1 MKLDDA
7 KILIADDSILVHKQL
22 KDVINMIG
30 SPMIVEAKN
39 GQEAIDQYKE
49 HKPDLVFLDIVMP
62 IKDGIAAIKEIME
75 FDPKARIVVVSSVGT
90 KEQLK
95 EAILS
100 GASDFLQKP
109 LYAPQI
115 VQYLRHI
122 FEGR

>member
-30 SPMIVEAKN
+30 SPMVVEAKN

-62 IKDGIAAIKEIME
+62 VKDGIAAIKEIME
-75 FDPKARIVVVSSVGT
+75 FDAKARIVVVSSVGT

-100 GASDFLQKP
+100 GASDFL
-109 LYAPQI
+109 AEAF
-115 VQYLRHI
+115 VCSTDCTI
-122 FEGR
+122 FKTYI

>member
-22 KDVINMIG
+22 KDTINMIA
-30 SPMIVEAKN
+30 SPMLIDAKN

-62 IKDGIAAIKEIME
+62 VKDGIAAIKEIKE
-75 FDPKARIVVVSSVGT
+75 FDPKAYIVVVSSVGT
-90 KEQLK
+90 QQQLK
-95 EAILS
+95 EAILA
-100 GASDFLQKP
+100 GAADFLQKP

-115 VQYLRHI
+115 VQFLRHT